1 MLDYYV
7 VVELEADVCSV
18 DEFQIAALDCHF
30 RMYHRIHDTT
40 GAYL

>member
-7 VVELEADVCSV
+7 VVELGTVCSV
-18 DEFQIAALDCHF
+18 DKFEIAALDCHF
-30 RMYHRIHDTT
+30 RMYHRLHDTT